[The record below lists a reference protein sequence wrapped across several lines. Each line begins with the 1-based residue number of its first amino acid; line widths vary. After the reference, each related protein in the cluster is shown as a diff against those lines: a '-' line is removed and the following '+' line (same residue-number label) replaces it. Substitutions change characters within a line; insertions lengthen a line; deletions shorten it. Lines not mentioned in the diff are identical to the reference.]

1 MARVYYV
8 SESLGEVTNTSN
20 TTWSDLVSLTFPTTT
35 GKTYAVLW
43 AGEFANQS
51 NTTADYEI
59 QITVDG
65 SQVDYSNNEQR
76 ATTEYASHGGM
87 VVVAGDGSSHTVAVQ
102 LQAETNGNTIKGKY
116 GRVIA
121 LELGANDVVA
131 EALSNQATTSTTMA
145 AAVSAV
151 VPASGDYLL
160 IGTGFT
166 RSFANSVPV
175 YVDLHNG
182 TTGTVQ
188 NGSSSA
194 EISSNPSFVPS
205 QQMWK
210 TTLAA
215 SDTASFRFRTHTAG
229 SASDIVNARILCL
242 YLPDFDAAY
251 YAETSA
257 DDSSVNG
264 TTETTSLT
272 LTETVTAN
280 PHLILGQWHTS
291 STTNSINLTSR
302 LRDAGAL
309 VSESIRR
316 VYNAAQVRTQGSMS
330 ASVRDDY
337 SAGSRSWTLTREGAA
352 AGNTT
357 VIRQNSAIA
366 VLDLGATA
374 GGIAGTASI
383 TEAADTVTSSA
394 KLAIKATASVTEAA
408 DTSTATGKLA
418 IKATASI
425 TEGPD
430 TVSSNGALDIK
441 GTASVTEA
449 ADTLTATGVGTPAPI
464 VGTANITEDAD
475 TVSASGVLPIYGVA
489 SVTEDDDTLASTG
502 TVSAAPAITGTAS
515 ITEAPD
521 TVTATGIGAEPFV
534 AIENRLFAPRIK
546 RALRSPEVVRR
557 LDAPGISRRHFSA
570 EIARSLQAPA
580 IKRKL
585 YS

>member
-8 SESLGEVTNTSN
+8 AESLGEVTNTSN
-20 TTWSDLVSLTFPTTT
+20 TTWSDLVSLTFPTTN
-35 GKTYAVLW
+35 GETYAVLW
-43 AGEFANQS
+43 TGEFANQS

-87 VVVAGDGSSHTVAVQ
+87 VVVAGDGSPHTVAVQ

-116 GRVIA
+116 GRVVA

-215 SDTASFRFRTHTAG
+215 SDTASLRFRTHTGG

-257 DDSSVNG
+257 DDSSANG
-264 TTETTSLT
+264 TTETTALT

-291 STTNSINLTSR
+291 STTNSINITSR
-302 LRDAGAL
+302 LRDAGTL

-316 VYNAAQVRTQGSMS
+316 VYNAAQVRTQGSVS

-366 VLDLGATA
+366 VLDLGAASGGTVHDGAMVLAGLGTLAALPSLRQPGAMAVSGSGSITA
-374 GGIAGTASI
+374 AGSRRQPGALAVSGSGAVSIAGSRRQPGGMAVSGAGTASL
-383 TEAADTVTSSA
+383 TPALQASGALAPVAAGAGTTFA
-394 KLAIKATASVTEAA
+394 
-408 DTSTATGKLA
+408 
-418 IKATASI
+418 ASI
-425 TEGPD
+425 TFGGAAAFGG
-430 TVSSNGALDIK
+430 SSAFQ
-441 GTASVTEA
+441 
-449 ADTLTATGVGTPAPI
+449 
-464 VGTANITEDAD
+464 
-475 TVSASGVLPIYGVA
+475 ASGESTTPGP
-489 SVTEDDDTLASTG
+489 EDD
-502 TVSAAPAITGTAS
+502 
-515 ITEAPD
+515 
-521 TVTATGIGAEPFV
+521 GAG
-534 AIENRLFAPRIK
+534 NLL
-546 RALRSPEVVRR
+546 LRRR
-557 LDAPGISRRHFSA
+557 RRM
-570 EIARSLQAPA
+570 
-580 IKRKL
+580 
-585 YS
+585 